1 MIVNLLSGIIRNARN
16 RRAAENAQTQALN
29 TLNSQQAQLDN
40 FFNSEYYGD
49 YMNRSDVQSMMRSMQ
64 DQMRQQNAMNYSMAA
79 VMGSTPEALAAQ
91 QNNAATLMGNTYS
104 QIGAN
109 MSNWK
114 SNVLN
119 NYINTSMA
127 LNNQEYTLWA
137 QQANQFRQ
145 AAHDS
150 MSQALDNYT
159 RIASALVGSAGSALG
174 AGV

>member
-64 DQMRQQNAMNYSMAA
+64 DQMRQQNTMNYSMAA
-79 VMGSTPEALAAQ
+79 VMGSTPEALAAR
-91 QNNAATLMGNTYS
+91 QNNAAALMGNTYS

-119 NYINTSMA
+119 NYINNSMA
-127 LNNQEYTLWA
+127 LNNQEYNLWA

>member
-119 NYINTSMA
+119 NYNNNSMA
-127 LNNQEYTLWA
+127 LNNQEYNLWA
-137 QQANQFRQ
+137 QHANQFRQ

>member
-1 MIVNLLSGIIRNARN
+1 
-16 RRAAENAQTQALN
+16 
-29 TLNSQQAQLDN
+29 
-40 FFNSEYYGD
+40 
-49 YMNRSDVQSMMRSMQ
+49 
-64 DQMRQQNAMNYSMAA
+64 MNYSMAA

-119 NYINTSMA
+119 NYINNSMA
-127 LNNQEYTLWA
+127 LNNQEYNLWA

>member
-29 TLNSQQAQLDN
+29 TINAQQSQLDN
-40 FFNSEYYGD
+40 LFNSEYYGD
-49 YMNRSDVQSMMRSMQ
+49 YMNRSDVQSMLRSMQ
-64 DQMRQQNAMNYSMAA
+64 EQMRQQNSMNYSMAA

-91 QNNAATLMGNTYS
+91 QNNAASLMGNTYS

-119 NYINTSMA
+119 NYINNSMA
-127 LNNQEYTLWA
+127 LNNQKYNLWA

-145 AAHDS
+145 AAQDS
-150 MSQALDNYT
+150 MTQALDNYT
-159 RIASALVGSAGSALG
+159 RIASAFVGSAGSVLG
-174 AGV
+174 AKL

>member
-91 QNNAATLMGNTYS
+91 QNRHPHGQHL
-104 QIGAN
+104 QPDRR
-109 MSNWK
+109 K
-114 SNVLN
+114 HVEL
-119 NYINTSMA
+119 
-127 LNNQEYTLWA
+127 EK
-137 QQANQFRQ
+137 
-145 AAHDS
+145 
-150 MSQALDNYT
+150 
-159 RIASALVGSAGSALG
+159 
-174 AGV
+174 

>member
-109 MSNWK
+109 MSN
-114 SNVLN
+114 
-119 NYINTSMA
+119 SMA
-127 LNNQEYTLWA
+127 LNNQEYNLWA

>member
-64 DQMRQQNAMNYSMAA
+64 DQTRQQNAMNYSMAA
-79 VMGSTPEALAAQ
+79 VMGSTPEALAAR
-91 QNNAATLMGNTYS
+91 QNNAAALMGNTYS

-114 SNVLN
+114 SN
-119 NYINTSMA
+119 YIHNSMA
-127 LNNQEYTLWA
+127 LNNQEYNLWA